1 MQAGW
6 QIVRWNLGGKHMKEE
21 PIDYKKIVF
30 DAKPDA
36 VPYNYRIS
44 YKVTQLCLIMRIC
57 GRDDVCSLVKL
68 HMISF
73 ALIAP
78 DNMRKLV
85 EIVDENDNI
94 PLVRFDPAVNRAL
107 TYAIG
112 YGLIEQQAN
121 GKYKLTCS
129 GKQLAEHVKAVGDL
143 MVTEIMSLNLLAKKL
158 TEKKVEEV
166 VDQWRIKDAEN
177 Q

>member
-1 MQAGW
+1 
-6 QIVRWNLGGKHMKEE
+6 MKEE

-57 GRDDVCSLVKL
+57 GRGDVCSLVKL

-143 MVTEIMSLNLLAKKL
+143 MVTEIMSLNLLPIKIDR
-158 TEKKVEEV
+158 EES
-166 VDQWRIKDAEN
+166 RRSG
-177 Q
+177 

>member
-1 MQAGW
+1 
-6 QIVRWNLGGKHMKEE
+6 
-21 PIDYKKIVF
+21 
-30 DAKPDA
+30 
-36 VPYNYRIS
+36 
-44 YKVTQLCLIMRIC
+44 
-57 GRDDVCSLVKL
+57 
-68 HMISF
+68 MISF